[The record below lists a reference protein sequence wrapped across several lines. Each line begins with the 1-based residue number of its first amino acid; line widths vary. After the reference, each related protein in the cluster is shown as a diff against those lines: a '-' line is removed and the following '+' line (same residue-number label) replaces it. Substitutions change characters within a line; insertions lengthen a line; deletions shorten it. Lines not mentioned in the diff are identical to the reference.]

1 MARMKCAWVSAC
13 VWVFLTLPVQTCE
26 DWLVLEGWLWE
37 SDIVKFRAIHHFS
50 SNFKTL
56 CTSMCVRIFVR
67 VQYRARAAVYLRNNR
82 LPLRSLKNS
91 LRFDEQAATIPWFFR
106 AAMVP
111 LLNPFSSQQF
121 LVPHELEVA
130 VSRWRTTVCVW
141 GEIILFIKPSSLL
154 FLLPLISQKEKGE
167 NSVYHIQSSEQ
178 VNVHIKLNFRAF
190 TEDRW
195 LGGDGS
201 KTQVNHKGC
210 PPPPAEA

>member
-130 VSRWRTTVCVW
+130 VSRWHTTVCVC
-141 GEIILFIKPSSLL
+141 GGSF
-154 FLLPLISQKEKGE
+154 FLLNLPPYCFCYRSSHKKRKGRTAYIIFKVR
-167 NSVYHIQSSEQ
+167 S
-178 VNVHIKLNFRAF
+178 R
-190 TEDRW
+190 
-195 LGGDGS
+195 
-201 KTQVNHKGC
+201 
-210 PPPPAEA
+210 